1 MLLTI
6 LFSLVPII
14 FLISIFII
22 GFSWYI
28 ASASLKPSN
37 LPKTKTP
44 EEHQLRFDNFSVV
57 SEGLT
62 LKGWF
67 IPAQNASKK
76 SKPPTIILTHGWGGN
91 SEKMLPHA
99 EYLNQAGFNVVLY
112 DLRGHGDS
120 DPVELT
126 SLNRMLRDF
135 DKIMEYVLSRAEV
148 DENAI
153 GLMGHS
159 IGAAASILK
168 ASQDERVKA
177 VVSSSSFAD
186 FDYLAEQT
194 LCSRGLRRFPF
205 HFFIKI
211 FWRKL
216 AGVALETISPV
227 YQIGKIAVPLLLI
240 HGDQDKVISA
250 GEFEKLSKSAKTA
263 EKFLIK
269 GVGHSDLYLHTEFC
283 KKTTDFFTSNLL

>member
-1 MLLTI
+1 MLLIILLSLIPI
-6 LFSLVPII
+6 LFLV
-14 FLISIFII
+14 SIFIV

-44 EEHQLRFDNFSVV
+44 NDLRLPFENFSVV
-57 SEGLT
+57 SDGLI

-67 IPAQNASKK
+67 IPANNSSKK
-76 SKPPTIILTHGWGGN
+76 SKAPTIILTHGWSGN

-99 EYLNQAGFNVVLY
+99 EYLNQAGFNIVLY

-126 SLNRMLRDF
+126 SLNRMLRDV
-135 DKIMEYVLSRAEV
+135 DKIMEYVLSRAEGA
-148 DENAI
+148 DNAI

-194 LCSRGLRRFPF
+194 LSSRGLRRFPF
-205 HFFIKI
+205 QFFVKI

-216 AGVALETISPV
+216 AGVGLETISPV

-250 GEFEKLSKSAKTA
+250 RELEKLSQSAKTA
-263 EKFLIK
+263 EKVLIK
-269 GVGHSDLYLHTEFC
+269 GVGHSDLYLHAEFRQ
-283 KKTTDFFTSNLL
+283 KVTDFFTSNLL

>member
-1 MLLTI
+1 
-6 LFSLVPII
+6 
-14 FLISIFII
+14 
-22 GFSWYI
+22 
-28 ASASLKPSN
+28 
-37 LPKTKTP
+37 
-44 EEHQLRFDNFSVV
+44 
-57 SEGLT
+57 
-62 LKGWF
+62 
-67 IPAQNASKK
+67 
-76 SKPPTIILTHGWGGN
+76 
-91 SEKMLPHA
+91 
-99 EYLNQAGFNVVLY
+99 
-112 DLRGHGDS
+112 
-120 DPVELT
+120 
-126 SLNRMLRDF
+126 
-135 DKIMEYVLSRAEV
+135 
-148 DENAI
+148 
-153 GLMGHS
+153 MGHS

-194 LCSRGLRRFPF
+194 LRSRGLRRFPF
-205 HFFIKI
+205 QFFVKI

-269 GVGHSDLYLHTEFC
+269 GVGHSDLFLHTEFC